1 MLTLRALAGLVACA
15 IAAVFP
21 LLAMAQAD
29 LTPADG
35 ILIEAEDYAEK
46 VSEVKEFASVTREP
60 AASGRKVLVRF
71 FEPGYVIYRLA
82 LPADG
87 VYSGWLRYGAKGER
101 ALNVALDPGDEPDF
115 RPARVPETG
124 GFIGPGVWGWARI
137 FREEL
142 AAGEHTLAIGSSPM
156 RPDCIFIT
164 TSDEEPTDA
173 VIRKERPALD
183 PETERLLARPLVPVR
198 PDWLDGAA
206 DYQLPDWYGE
216 RRVHAH
222 TRLSPSFIEKDVFFT
237 AAAGFREMGVRTFA
251 RHIKSGREGAWWPS
265 AVGAILPA
273 AQDRNLA
280 KEIIDSAHAE
290 GCRILVYHR
299 HMEDEYM
306 AEQHPDW
313 VCRDWN
319 GKELRSGRGA
329 YMCFNSPYPDYLLTR
344 SLELVDLGA
353 DGFYYDEVHMPK
365 SGCWCDYCKQ
375 RFKDETGL
383 DHPEEAD
390 PDDPVWQRLIDF
402 NNLTIE
408 RTFLKWREAIHE
420 RNPELVML
428 VGSNTW
434 PAMGERHMTNRLFR
448 IADSMK
454 TEFSLPARAGAMS
467 IFAQDPT
474 MQMPEK
480 DAKLALGYTL
490 ARDACDGR
498 PAHVWTHGLL
508 DEASTLYAV
517 AGVVTH
523 GCISHLDIPEN
534 TIPNMM
540 FRAAYELGDKV
551 SPHFAGTVP
560 IRWAAVH
567 YSEHARDKHA
577 TDPLAMWKQVLYP
590 VYGAYLA
597 LLRAHLP
604 VGIIT
609 DSQLEEGLLDGYQV
623 LFLPAP
629 DDLTDAMRA
638 MVERFGT
645 EGGLVVRQQP
655 GWQWRGADGGQEA
668 AIAAFMAAVGDR
680 VQSAPVQVTGGPER
694 LHAVAFRSRDGTRL
708 TVSLAND
715 FSWVY
720 TGRRPEADDLTEYT
734 KAPPP
739 CEGVSVLLRGMDLT
753 GEVREAVSGETLSV
767 TATDGGIEVAVP
779 EFEYMAVVAA
789 SVRR

>member
-1 MLTLRALAGLVACA
+1 MLRSRALACLIACA
-15 IAAVFP
+15 VVALFSAIAMVGAE
-21 LLAMAQAD
+21 LA
-29 LTPADG
+29 PADG

-71 FEPGYVIYRLA
+71 FEPGHVVYRFPV
-82 LPADG
+82 PADG
-87 VYSGWLRYGAKGER
+87 VHSGWLRYGSKGER
-101 ALNVALDPGDEPDF
+101 TLNVALDPGPEPDF
-115 RPARVPETG
+115 RPARLPETG

-142 AAGEHTLAIGSSPM
+142 TAGEHTLAIGSSPM

-164 TSDEEPTDA
+164 ASDEEPTDE
-173 VIRKERPALD
+173 VIRKERPPLD
-183 PETERLLARPLVPVR
+183 PETERLLAEALVPVR
-198 PDWLDGAA
+198 PDWLEGAA
-206 DYQLPDWYGE
+206 DYRLPDWYGE
-216 RRVHAH
+216 HRVHAH
-222 TRLSPSFIEKDVFFT
+222 TRLSSRFVEEDVFLS
-237 AAAGFREMGVRTFA
+237 AGAGFRQMGVHTFA
-251 RHIKSGREGAWWPS
+251 RHIKSGGEGAWWPS
-265 AVGAILPA
+265 ALGAILPA
-273 AQDRNLA
+273 AQGRNLA

-319 GKELRSGRGA
+319 GEELRSARGA

-344 SLELVDLGA
+344 SLELADLGA

-365 SGCWCDYCKQ
+365 SGCWCGFCKQ
-375 RFKDETGL
+375 RFKEETGL
-383 DHPEEAD
+383 DHPAEAD
-390 PDDPVWQRLIDF
+390 PDDPVWHRLIDF

-408 RTFLKWREAIHE
+408 RTFLKWRQAIHE
-420 RNPELVML
+420 RNPDLVML

-467 IFAQDPT
+467 IFSYDPT
-474 MQMPEK
+474 MKLPEK

-523 GCISHLDIPEN
+523 GCIANLDIPEN

-560 IRWAAVH
+560 VRWAAIH
-567 YSEHARDKHA
+567 YSEYARDKHA
-577 TDPLAMWKQVLYP
+577 TDPIAMWKQVLYP

-609 DSQLEEGLLDGYQV
+609 DSQLEEGLLNGYEV

-629 DDLTDAMRA
+629 DDLAEPMRA
-638 MVERFGT
+638 AVERFEAG
-645 EGGLVVRQQP
+645 GGLVVRQQP
-655 GWQWRGADGGQEA
+655 SWQWHDPQGGQGE
-668 AIAAFMAAVGDR
+668 AIAAFMAAIG
-680 VQSAPVQVTGGPER
+680 APAASPPLQVTGGPEK
-694 LHAVAFRSRDGTRL
+694 LHAVAFRSPDGRRL

-720 TGRRPEADDLTEYT
+720 TGRRPETEDLSEYLQT
-734 KAPPP
+734 PPP
-739 CEGVSVLLRGMDLT
+739 CQSVKVRLHGVEPVGPVL
-753 GEVREAVSGETLSV
+753 EAVSGTELEF
-767 TATDGGIEVAVP
+767 ARTDVGVEIPVP
-779 EFEYMAVVAA
+779 DFEYMAVLAVNL
-789 SVRR
+789 RR